1 MFMLIA
7 GFFLGALLLY
17 FERDDSTMGRDWGIG
32 VLGGFALYF
41 GSSIMLFI
49 IYGSEF
55 GIKEPILSYLPVLL
69 FGVWLAGGF
78 KDD

>member
-1 MFMLIA
+1 MFMLIG
-7 GFFLGALLLY
+7 GFLLGALLLY
-17 FERDDSTMGRDWGIG
+17 SERDDHTMGRDWGIG
-32 VLGGFALYF
+32 ILGGTALYF